1 MVRVGILFLVGGA
14 YAPNPGEWVKFIFTA
29 VLGGVIVYIYTV
41 IAYSMFRDDM
51 ILDNY
56 PDEDIPMCTDLLVCF
71 LNTFNEGLR
80 GGDIGAIID
89 PSAPADGSFMFKL
102 LYELTY
108 YVIMI
113 TVMLN
118 LIFGIII
125 DTFAQ
130 LRESNAATQH
140 HMDNIVRRAPI

>member
-1 MVRVGILFLVGGA
+1 MVVFSAAGEVYARNEAAKAGMCLVRLRIASRIQGLNRLDYASELADAWNVAAVGG
-14 YAPNPGEWVKFIFTA
+14 A

-89 PSAPADGSFMFKL
+89 PSAPADGSVS
-102 LYELTY
+102 YTHLTLP
-108 YVIMI
+108 
-113 TVMLN
+113 TN
-118 LIFGIII
+118 
-125 DTFAQ
+125 
-130 LRESNAATQH
+130 RE
-140 HMDNIVRRAPI
+140 V